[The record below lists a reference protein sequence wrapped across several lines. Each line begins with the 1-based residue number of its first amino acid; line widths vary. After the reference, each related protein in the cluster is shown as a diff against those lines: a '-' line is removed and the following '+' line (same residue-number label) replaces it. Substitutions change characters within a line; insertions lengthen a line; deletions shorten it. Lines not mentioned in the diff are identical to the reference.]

1 MTHARRILVLA
12 ALCALLST
20 AAKAE
25 GSRFGRC
32 AAPPDS
38 VADIFP
44 LPRTAKA
51 LAAGGPV
58 RIVAIGSTSS
68 TGRGASSRD
77 KSYVRLL
84 SGELARAWA
93 PRRVEVID
101 KAAERQTAAMM
112 AAAAVPEAARL
123 APALVV
129 WETGT
134 TDSIRRLDPT
144 DFGDAL
150 ETGIAAL
157 RAAGADVVL
166 VTPQF
171 SPATATL
178 INFEDYREIM
188 LRAATAQAATV
199 LRRGEIMRQL
209 FESGEF
215 AIERGGDPKAATAA
229 VDGLNA
235 CLARLLAD
243 TIRRGAA
250 TP

>member
-1 MTHARRILVLA
+1 MTHIRCILVLA
-12 ALCALLST
+12 ALAALLPA

-25 GSRFGRC
+25 GSRFGQC
-32 AAPPDS
+32 AVPPES
-38 VADIFP
+38 VAELFP
-44 LPRTAKA
+44 LPRVAKA

-77 KSYVRLL
+77 KSYVRRL
-84 SGELARAWA
+84 GAELERAWA

-101 KAAERQTAAMM
+101 KAVESQTATAMS
-112 AAAAVPEAARL
+112 ARAVPEAARL

-134 TDSIRRLDPT
+134 TDSIRHLDPT

-157 RAAGADVVL
+157 RAAGADVLL

-178 INFEDYREIM
+178 INFADYRDIM

-199 LRRGEIMRQL
+199 LRRDEIMREL

-215 AIERGGDPKAATAA
+215 SIERGGDPKAFAAA

-243 TIRRGAA
+243 AIARAAA